1 MATYRVYTMRNQK
14 FYLDVEA
21 DNEEEAY
28 EKADEAMFE
37 EFEEVEAFT
46 EETERVYYD
55 CEVIN

>member
-1 MATYRVYTMRNQK
+1 MKYRVYAMRNQK

-37 EFEEVEAFT
+37 EFEEVETFT